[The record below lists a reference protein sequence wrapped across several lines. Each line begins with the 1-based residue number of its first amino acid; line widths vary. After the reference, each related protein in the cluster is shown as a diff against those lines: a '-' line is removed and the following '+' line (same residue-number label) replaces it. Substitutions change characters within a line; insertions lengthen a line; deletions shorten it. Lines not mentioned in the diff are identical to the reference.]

1 MNFKKNIKWII
12 AVAVLFIVVMA
23 VIGSKKGKSAISVT
37 AQKIEKKTIV
47 EVIPANGKIK
57 PVVEVKISPD
67 VSGEII
73 ELNYKEGEYIKKGN
87 LIIKIKQDVYI
98 SMKERAEAS
107 LNSVKAQLTQ
117 LQAQFVQIEQAYQ
130 RNKALHEQKAISDAD
145 YENFQSQYKVARE
158 QIKSAEFNVKSA
170 TAALKEANENLTKT
184 VIYAPMD
191 GIISRMSVEKGERVV
206 GTSQM
211 AGTEMLRIANFDEME
226 VLVDVNENDII
237 RIEKG
242 DTATVEVDAYPN
254 RKFTGVVTQI
264 ANSAKNIGMSIDQ
277 VTNFEVKILLIPSS
291 YSDLAVDGKNP
302 FRPGMSAS
310 VSIQTSRV
318 DNALAVPLQ
327 SITTRS
333 DIIPD
338 SIKTKMSI
346 NESLEQVFVIKEDNS
361 VEIRTITTGIQ
372 DLTNIQ
378 IVTGLQ
384 EGDNI
389 VTGPFSA
396 ISKTLKRDSKVK
408 IVTEEMLSKPISKP

>member
-12 AVAVLFIVVMA
+12 AVAVVFIVVMA
-23 VIGSKKGKSAISVT
+23 VIGSKKGKSGIQVT
-37 AQKIEKKTIV
+37 AEKIEKKTIV

-73 ELNYKEGEYIKKGN
+73 ELNYKEGEYIKRGD

-98 SMKERAEAS
+98 SMKERSEAS
-107 LNSVKAQLTQ
+107 LNSIKAQLTQ
-117 LQAQFVQIEQAYQ
+117 MQAQFVQIEQAYM
-130 RNKALHEQKAISDAD
+130 RNKSLYEQKAISEAE
-145 YENFQSQYKVARE
+145 YESSLSQFQVAKE
-158 QIKSAEFNVKSA
+158 QIKAAEFNVKSA

-191 GIISRMSVEKGERVV
+191 GIISKMSVEKGERVV

-211 AGTEMLRIANFDEME
+211 AGTEMLRIANFDQME

-277 VTNFEVKILLIPSS
+277 VTNFEVKILLIADS
-291 YSDLAVDGKNP
+291 YNDLVNEGKNP

-338 SIKTKMSI
+338 SVKTKMGV
-346 NESLEQVFVIKEDNS
+346 NESLEQVFVVKSDNS
-361 VEIRTITTGIQ
+361 VEIRVITTGIQ

-378 IVTGLQ
+378 VVTGLQ
-384 EGDNI
+384 EGDQI

-396 ISKTLKRDSKVK
+396 ISKTLKKDSKVK